1 MKPRFVLIVF
11 FLALAAAAGAY
22 VFHTGRFGGADI
34 DKPEKQKKPMVVKTA
49 AAIRSTVCRR
59 LELTGSVA
67 AYRVAHLASPAEGP
81 VEKINAR
88 EGDRVCTNAELV
100 LIGRRHGADARIAS
114 LREEL
119 KKEETNLRRVRRLV
133 QTNALAEEKL
143 DQARAA
149 CESAR
154 AQLIQA
160 EESAVD
166 HTISA
171 PWDGVVSR
179 VEVKEGEFVAPRT
192 VLIEMYDPQSLVIR
206 AAVPE
211 RYAAEIKP
219 DMDVEI
225 RLDAFGQKPVQGRIE
240 RIYPYLDDRMRTRT
254 VEILPNKPVGLLPGM
269 FARLQIILEKQDNA
283 VVVPKEAV
291 ISSPEGAAVFVAED
305 QNAVRRP
312 VKTGIEEKRS
322 IQIVSGV
329 LAGEK
334 VIVAGHRKLK
344 HGDTIRA
351 EKGRSQ

>member
-1 MKPRFVLIVF
+1 MKPRYVLIVLF
-11 FLALAAAAGAY
+11 LAAAAGAY
-22 VFHTGRFGGADI
+22 IFQIARSDITDTG
-34 DKPEKQKKPMVVKTA
+34 KPEKQKKTQVVETA
-49 AAIRSTVCRR
+49 AAGQTTVLHR

-81 VEKINAR
+81 AENLGAR
-88 EGDRVCTNAELV
+88 EGDRVKADEKLV
-100 LIGRRHGADARIAS
+100 LIGRRQGAEALIAA

-119 KKEETNLRRVRRLV
+119 KKEEANLRRVRRLI
-133 QTNALAEEKL
+133 QANALAEENL

-149 CESAR
+149 YESMR

-211 RYAAEIKP
+211 RFAAEIKP

-225 RLDAFGQKPVQGRIE
+225 RLDAFGQKPVQGRIK

-254 VEILPNKPVGLLPGM
+254 VEILPNKAVELLPGM
-269 FARLQIILEKQDNA
+269 FARLQVILEKQDNA

-291 ISSPEGAAVFVAED
+291 ISSPEGAAVFVVED